1 MKTKSQSCIFRSG
14 LLIGALII
22 GLLFAG
28 YIIVGNMKKSTNEY
42 ESIRRKSPLARMA
55 VPI

>member
-28 YIIVGNMKKSTNEY
+28 YIIVGNMKNRPMNMNPSG
-42 ESIRRKSPLARMA
+42 S
-55 VPI
+55 